1 MSDCSPGG
9 RYGRESVRVLLLG
22 PMEATGDP
30 PAADPIDFGRR
41 RHRELVAILALHH
54 HRPVANDE
62 LAELLW
68 EGSPPAA
75 AGATIAGYVSL
86 IRRTIGDD
94 TLSTVRGAGY
104 RLALPNGSDLDLA
117 ERLDSEA
124 GSAVRRGDRPTAL
137 QTWRR
142 AAGLW
147 RGPVLGD
154 LASCQWAT
162 PTAVRYDELRVR
174 IAEQIIDLRLG
185 LGHHHDLVAELEQLV
200 ADHPLRERLW
210 GQLMVAL
217 YRSDRQGE
225 ALRAYSRVA
234 RHLTEWLGISP
245 STVLRDLE
253 GAILRQAP
261 EIGWTEV
268 SSNSSWASSA
278 AHGAPIDDNSESDR
292 THFVGR
298 RPELAQLGEAWQR
311 ALRGDA
317 PVVAIS
323 GPAGMGKTLLAAR
336 AGLTALEGRHRFL
349 RGRCLPNAG
358 IFQPFVD
365 IFRSAWDR
373 ADLPQRRHLIGDHA
387 PELSALL
394 PDRTAEFLAVA
405 GSEALTRSGYRT
417 RLAELD
423 ADYARRAMTMALF
436 GTLGRIAEDGP
447 VVFLIDDVHLADP
460 STASLLGLLMQRP
473 IPRALSLLTIRL
485 DELAAAHDVT
495 QLIGDGV
502 ARGAIEV
509 IRLGGFDRADV
520 VELLGHH
527 HCGLDDEQQLALLRR
542 SGGNPFLCTQ
552 LLGAP
557 PDQGVPD
564 GAVAFVRARLHR
576 LVVASDPF
584 IDDVLSSASLLGPS
598 FPVEILAGC
607 VRVDT
612 LVLFDALDQMARVGI
627 VQDDPSQHGWF
638 QFVPEIV
645 RDVVLLGLPPSRQRI
660 GHRRIS
666 EAWAH
671 ATGIDEHTRAGRVV
685 FHELQA
691 GPLAD
696 RYRLATAA
704 IIAAEA
710 ALELAAFGEA
720 LDLSQAGLGAV
731 ARPVPGLESAAPI
744 DVGLWPVE
752 HIRLRLLCFRALDA
766 LGRRAAARDQAQTAL
781 LLSRAV
787 GDAELICR
795 SIDACTYGAGV
806 IEQASQIDLI
816 TEVAGLVQPTMDAG
830 LRARLLT
837 HQLYESTNGL
847 NPDASPE
854 RLAAVAMDLADR
866 VEDLADRVEL
876 LQCVAETL
884 GPADRTGFDAIVD
897 RCEQLAFGRPTHLGL
912 ARDASHLRVSQNT
925 RDGNV
930 EAMRRNV
937 AQHREIALT
946 VERERMLAASAQKRA
961 LLAYFEGDL
970 VRSDECINEMIT
982 LDANPDY
989 QIGFLA
995 HLLVLR
1001 RDQGRM
1007 DELVSVAD
1015 ELLDGPPD
1023 RWVTCGATLVYA
1035 LNGNP
1040 KRAQHAIDLVR
1051 PSSMEGTFRHPGGLF
1066 LTCCVAEAATRI
1078 DDTKTV
1084 GLLRPLLV
1092 PSAARHASM
1101 MSITS
1106 MGPVARIVAQCAITL
1121 GEDPSGWFHQ
1131 ALETPGAPT
1140 HRARTILD
1148 WAEFDRRRPSE
1159 SRLPGPSNALV
1170 DESQRIALR
1179 CGAIDLAQRASM
1191 LQQAYRLRH

>member
-1 MSDCSPGG
+1 MVAEGSVWSDA
-9 RYGRESVRVLLLG
+9 VRVLLLG
-22 PMEATGDP
+22 PMEATGDAP
-30 PAADPIDFGRR
+30 VADPIDFGRR
-41 RHRELVAILALHH
+41 RHREVVAILALHH
-54 HRPVANDE
+54 HRPVAADE

-94 TLSTVRGAGY
+94 TLLTVRGTGY
-104 RLALPNGSDLDLA
+104 RLALPNGSDLDLV
-117 ERLDSEA
+117 ELLDAEA
-124 GSAVRRGDRPTAL
+124 GKAVRRGDRPTAL
-137 QTWRR
+137 RTWRR

-154 LASCQWAT
+154 LASSQWAT

-225 ALRAYSRVA
+225 ALRAYSRLSF
-234 RHLTEWLGISP
+234 HLTERLGISP
-245 STVLRDLE
+245 STALRDLE

-268 SSNSSWASSA
+268 PSTDGPASMA
-278 AHGAPIDDNSESDR
+278 TVRPRNGDVSEADR
-292 THFVGR
+292 LPFVGR
-298 RPELAQLGEAWQR
+298 RPELAQLNDAWQR
-311 ALRGDA
+311 ALGGDA
-317 PVVAIS
+317 GVVAIS
-323 GPAGMGKTLLAAR
+323 GPAGIGKTLLAAR
-336 AGLTALEGRHRFL
+336 AGLTALEGGHQFL

-365 IFRSAWDR
+365 IVRSAWDR
-373 ADLPQRRHLIGDHA
+373 ADLPGRRHLIGDHA

-394 PDRTAEFLAVA
+394 PDRTAEFLTAA
-405 GSEALTRSGYRT
+405 GSEALTRAGYRT

-423 ADYARRAMTMALF
+423 ADYARRAMAMALY
-436 GTLGRIAEDGP
+436 GALGRLAENET
-447 VVFLIDDVHLADP
+447 VVFLIDDVHVADP
-460 STASLLGLLMQRP
+460 ATASLLEFLIQQP
-473 IPRALSLLTIRL
+473 IPRALVLLTLRV
-485 DELAAAHDVT
+485 DELAAANDLT
-495 QLIGDGV
+495 QLISDGV
-502 ARGAIEV
+502 ARGTIDA
-509 IRLGGFDRADV
+509 IRLGGFNRADV
-520 VELLGHH
+520 GELLGPHH
-527 HCGLDDEQQLALLRR
+527 GLNDEQQLALLRR

-552 LLGAP
+552 LLSAP

-564 GAVAFVRARLHR
+564 GAVAFVQARLHR
-576 LVVASDPF
+576 LVIATDPL

-612 LVLFDALDQMARVGI
+612 IVLFDALDQMARVGL

-645 RDVVLLGLPPSRQRI
+645 RDVVLLGLSPSRQRI

-671 ATGIDEHTRAGRVV
+671 ATGIDESTRASRVV

-696 RYRLATAA
+696 RYRLATAS
-704 IIAAEA
+704 IIAAHA
-710 ALELAAFGEA
+710 ALQLAAFGEA
-720 LDLSQAGLGAV
+720 LDLSKAGLSALTREAPNVEMATPIAV
-731 ARPVPGLESAAPI
+731 GP
-744 DVGLWPVE
+744 WPLE

-766 LGRRAAARDQAQTAL
+766 LGQRVAAAHQAQSAL
-781 LLSRAV
+781 LLSRTI
-787 GDAELICR
+787 GDAELICCA
-795 SIDACTYGAGV
+795 IDACIYGAGV
-806 IEQASQIDLI
+806 IEQASHIDLI
-816 TEVAGLVQPTMDAG
+816 VEAAGLVQPTMDAG

-847 NPDASPE
+847 SRDDSPE
-854 RLAAVAMDLADR
+854 RLATVAMELADS

-884 GPADRTGFDAIVD
+884 DPADRSGFDAIVD
-897 RCEQLAFGRPTHLGL
+897 RCEQLALSRPTHLGL
-912 ARDASHLRVSQNT
+912 ARDASHLRTSQNT

-937 AQHREIALT
+937 ARHREIAVT
-946 VERERMLAASAQKRA
+946 VERGRMLAASAQKRA

-970 VRSDECINEMIT
+970 VRSDECINEMLI
-982 LDANPDY
+982 LDANPDFR
-989 QIGFLA
+989 IGYLA

-1007 DELVSVAD
+1007 AELVSVAD

-1023 RWVTCGATLVYA
+1023 RWVTCGAALVYA
-1035 LNGNP
+1035 LNGKP
-1040 KRAQHAIDLVR
+1040 TLAQHAIDLVR
-1051 PSSMEGTFRHPGGLF
+1051 PSTMESTFRHPGGLF

-1078 DDTKTV
+1078 NDTDTV

-1092 PSAARHASM
+1092 PSASRHASM
-1101 MSITS
+1101 MAITS
-1106 MGPVARIVAQCAITL
+1106 MGPVARIVGQCSITL
-1121 GEDPSGWFHQ
+1121 GQDPSPWFRQ
-1131 ALETPGAPT
+1131 AFETPGAPT

-1148 WAEFDRRRPSE
+1148 WAEFVRFGPSWSRP
-1159 SRLPGPSNALV
+1159 PGPSNVLV
-1170 DESQRIALR
+1170 DESEQIALR
-1179 CGAIDLAQRASM
+1179 CGAVDLARRAGI
-1191 LQQAYRLRH
+1191 LQDAYRRRS